1 MIREDYR
8 AIARTAKEI
17 KVAEALREVAMKNL
31 LAVVVRVGVES
42 AVEKYMQSPEFEDD
56 ATWWARIQVTAP
68 DGEETEHAIAI
79 DPQEPACD
87 SEGGEHDWDEGGPWG
102 GDNGGVAWTSTCR
115 HCGLRKHEQSRGSC
129 TATGQAM
136 GPSVCYLSADE
147 DENDDDHDE
156 DDE

>member
-1 MIREDYR
+1 MEHTRENQENLTTYTVRDVTQG
-8 AIARTAKEI
+8 ADPHETAETAET
-17 KVAEALREVAMKNL
+17 AEAAAEAYAANY
-31 LAVVVRVGVES
+31 G
-42 AVEKYMQSPEFEDD
+42 EFEDD